1 MGWQV
6 VLAQR
11 PAIPV
16 VALSLQFDAGYAADA
31 GRKLGTA
38 SFTLEMLD
46 ESTTS
51 RSALDIDAEAESL
64 GAEIATESDLDTS
77 RAVLSALKENL
88 VPSVALFADIVRNPA
103 FPAEEMER
111 QRVRW
116 LAAIEREENEPVS
129 MALRTLP
136 PLLYGTGHAYGIPFT
151 GSGTGD
157 SIRALS
163 RDDLVAFHGDWIRP
177 DNATLFVVG
186 DTTLGEI
193 LPVLEQ
199 SFGAWQPPAREIP
212 AKPLGDVPLP
222 QASRVLVIDKPGAP
236 QSLILAAH
244 LAPPTG
250 VDNDIAIGL
259 MNDVIGGEYLA
270 RVNQNLRVDKHWSY
284 GAYTFL
290 QDARGQRPFMVYAP
304 VQTDRTADAVA
315 ELRGELDRF
324 LGAAPATPEELERVF
339 RSNAHSLPGHS
350 ETAGEVLATLQENVR
365 FGRPD
370 DYAATLKQRYE
381 QVDLESL
388 QGAAEQVL
396 RPDRL
401 TWVIIGDRAEIE
413 QGLRELGIGE
423 VGFLDPDGIA
433 LH

>member
-1 MGWQV
+1 
-6 VLAQR
+6 
-11 PAIPV
+11 
-16 VALSLQFDAGYAADA
+16 
-31 GRKLGTA
+31 
-38 SFTLEMLD
+38 
-46 ESTTS
+46 
-51 RSALDIDAEAESL
+51 
-64 GAEIATESDLDTS
+64 
-77 RAVLSALKENL
+77 
-88 VPSVALFADIVRNPA
+88 
-103 FPAEEMER
+103 
-111 QRVRW
+111 
-116 LAAIEREENEPVS
+116 
-129 MALRTLP
+129 
-136 PLLYGTGHAYGIPFT
+136 
-151 GSGTGD
+151 
-157 SIRALS
+157 
-163 RDDLVAFHGDWIRP
+163 VAFHGDWIRP

-186 DTTLGEI
+186 DTTLEEI
-193 LPVLEQ
+193 LPVLERTLG
-199 SFGAWQPPAREIP
+199 SWQAPRQEIP
-212 AKPLGDVPLP
+212 AKPLGEVPLP
-222 QASRVLVIDKPGAP
+222 QASRLYVIDKPQAP

-250 VDNDIAIGL
+250 VDNNIAIGL

-324 LGAAPATPEELERVF
+324 LGAEPATPGELERVF
-339 RSNAHSLPGHS
+339 RSNAHSLPGRY
-350 ETAGEVLATLQENVR
+350 ETAGEVLATLQANVR

-381 QVDLESL
+381 QVDLEGL

-396 RPDRL
+396 QPDRL

-413 QGLRELGIGE
+413 QGLRALGIGE
-423 VGFLDPDGIA
+423 VGFLDPDGNA